1 VAICN
6 VFSDLQEDK
15 KRMHKKLDGWITQ
28 KHYRAAVAAAWAC
41 VGDYLGTLSR
51 VGCGS
56 VW

>member
-1 VAICN
+1 VTIRNA
-6 VFSDLQEDK
+6 FSDLQEDK

-28 KHYRAAVAAAWAC
+28 KHYRAAPAAAWAS
-41 VGDYLGTLSR
+41 GGRLQGTLSR